1 MTAALKTPV
10 EAIRALTG
18 AEAKR
23 VAETEYRQLVELI
36 STFGVEDWKR
46 STDCPG
52 WDVDTMLRHL
62 LGAMQANASIR
73 ENVHQ
78 LRAGNRWAKQHSASV
93 TDGLSA
99 IQVLERQTLGPDR
112 LGPAITDSWRRALRG
127 RFMVPGPIG
136 RLVRIPAET
145 PAGKER
151 WTLGFLLDVIYTR
164 DTWMHRI
171 DLSRAVGRPVHT
183 TADHD
188 GRIIADVVA
197 DWSRRHRQPFTLQ
210 LTGPA
215 GGTFTAAAGGPPV
228 TLDAIEFARTV
239 SGREQGH
246 GLLATQVPF

>member
-10 EAIRALTG
+10 EAIPCLTG
-18 AEAKR
+18 AEAKG

-99 IQVLERQTLGPDR
+99 IQVIERQTLGPDR
-112 LGPAITDSWRRALRG
+112 LAQRSQTTGHARCGAGLWCPARSVAWFESLRKHRPAKSAG
-127 RFMVPGPIG
+127 R
-136 RLVRIPAET
+136 
-145 PAGKER
+145 
-151 WTLGFLLDVIYTR
+151 W
-164 DTWMHRI
+164 
-171 DLSRAVGRPVHT
+171 
-183 TADHD
+183 
-188 GRIIADVVA
+188 
-197 DWSRRHRQPFTLQ
+197 
-210 LTGPA
+210 
-215 GGTFTAAAGGPPV
+215 
-228 TLDAIEFARTV
+228 V
-239 SGREQGH
+239 SCS
-246 GLLATQVPF
+246 T

>member
-1 MTAALKTPV
+1 L
-10 EAIRALTG
+10 
-18 AEAKR
+18 
-23 VAETEYRQLVELI
+23 
-36 STFGVEDWKR
+36 
-46 STDCPG
+46 
-52 WDVDTMLRHL
+52 
-62 LGAMQANASIR
+62 
-73 ENVHQ
+73 
-78 LRAGNRWAKQHSASV
+78 
-93 TDGLSA
+93 
-99 IQVLERQTLGPDR
+99 
-112 LGPAITDSWRRALRG
+112 
-127 RFMVPGPIG
+127 
-136 RLVRIPAET
+136 
-145 PAGKER
+145 
-151 WTLGFLLDVIYTR
+151 LLDVIYTR

-171 DLSRAVGRPVHT
+171 DLTRAVGRRMHT

>member
-36 STFGVEDWKR
+36 TTFGVEDWKR

-93 TDGLSA
+93 TDGSPRSKSLS
-99 IQVLERQTLGPDR
+99 
-112 LGPAITDSWRRALRG
+112 
-127 RFMVPGPIG
+127 G
-136 RLVRIPAET
+136 RLLHLTDPARRSPTTGHARCTAGLGCLARSVAWFESLQKHR
-145 PAGKER
+145 PAKSAGR
-151 WTLGFLLDVIYTR
+151 W
-164 DTWMHRI
+164 
-171 DLSRAVGRPVHT
+171 
-183 TADHD
+183 
-188 GRIIADVVA
+188 
-197 DWSRRHRQPFTLQ
+197 
-210 LTGPA
+210 
-215 GGTFTAAAGGPPV
+215 
-228 TLDAIEFARTV
+228 V
-239 SGREQGH
+239 SCSM
-246 GLLATQVPF
+246 